1 MPLETPMKQSKLIF
15 PIVLAILVSISLSSC
30 NQNSKD
36 SSTTNIPAPTLTKAE
51 LEDEAWRM
59 EERYWE
65 YVQKMDTVAYKTLWH
80 DDFVGYPSFGDGVS
94 NKSKIAIW
102 IPELHKDPN
111 LKYSYTLY
119 KKASNAI
126 DDVVIVFY
134 DADYF
139 WTNKE
144 EQVVRKETY
153 KFTHTW
159 KKIDDKWV
167 ILGGMAANKNQTVL
181 SIK

>member
-1 MPLETPMKQSKLIF
+1 MKKLFVHTLIALL
-15 PIVLAILVSISLSSC
+15 VAITITSCDENRKESSMT
-30 NQNSKD
+30 D
-36 SSTTNIPAPTLTKAE
+36 IPASSIGKAE
-51 LEDEAWRM
+51 MEMEVWKM

-65 YVQKMDTVAYKTLWH
+65 YVQKMDTITYKTLWH

-102 IPELHKDPN
+102 IPELHQDTS
-111 LKYSYTLY
+111 LTFSYKLY
-119 KKASNAI
+119 KKATNAI

-134 DADYF
+134 DTDEI
-139 WTNKE
+139 WTDKANN
-144 EQVVRKETY
+144 VVRKETY

-159 KKIDDKWV
+159 RKQDGQWV
-167 ILGGMAANKNQTVL
+167 ILGGMGANKNQDVL